1 MRKEKEGRSEG
12 KVARWF
18 GGSWGNAMRRL
29 RTSKYDKSLYLLS
42 QLRGFSLVHS
52 EKREKS

>member
-18 GGSWGNAMRRL
+18 GGSWGNAMRRM